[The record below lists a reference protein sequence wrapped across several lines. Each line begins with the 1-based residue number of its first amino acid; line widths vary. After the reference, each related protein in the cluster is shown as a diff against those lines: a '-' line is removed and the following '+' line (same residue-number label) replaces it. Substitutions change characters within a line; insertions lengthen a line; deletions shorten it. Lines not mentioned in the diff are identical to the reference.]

1 MRRSKRIALFTI
13 DFSIW
18 VLSFLLSAFLRYS
31 NTDQSTPW
39 STAFLVGAV
48 AAGLFVALC
57 AALRMYSGR
66 HRPGSLDEAF
76 LVALCGAAVG
86 VVITVVLALPTD
98 SRALGLSVPLAASA
112 VAVLGCLSVRAAY
125 RMHRERSI
133 RSEGGIRAV
142 VVGAGEAGTRLVRD
156 LQLEPDRPYDPVAFV
171 DDDPRKCHYRV
182 GSTKVQ
188 GTVADLGRIIATE
201 NIERVLIAAP
211 SAGPD
216 LVRRVG
222 AIASE
227 CGVKTKALPTL
238 SELASGDVGFRDL
251 RDLELSDFLGRRQV
265 QTDLSTVSHYLTGRR
280 VLVTGAGGSIGSELC
295 RQIRAFGPASLMMLD
310 RDESALHAL
319 QLSLDGRGQ
328 LNTKDLI
335 LADIRDAEVLNGLFD
350 ERRPDVVFH
359 AAALKHL
366 SMLQMYPEE
375 GLKTNVRG
383 TLNVLRAAAS
393 AGVGVF
399 INISTDKAADPSSVL
414 GESKR
419 AAERLTAGFRD
430 NGRYVS
436 VRFGN
441 VLGSRGSVLTAFA
454 EQIQSGGP
462 ITVTDPAVTR
472 FFMTIGEAV
481 QLVLQAGA
489 IGNSGDVLVLDMGE
503 PVRILDVAHQLMDLA
518 DHRVEVVI
526 TGLRPGEKL
535 HEVLQGQGEVLLP
548 TGHPTISRCHVAPL
562 APDTVDH
569 ISFDG
574 DGRLAW
580 DPQAEPAP
588 TPRLMGIRGG
598 LEG

>member
-1 MRRSKRIALFTI
+1 MRRSKRIALLAI
-13 DFSIW
+13 DFIIW
-18 VLSFLLSAFLRYS
+18 ILAFLVSAFVRYS
-31 NTDQSTPW
+31 NTDESTPW
-39 STAFLVGAV
+39 TAAFVVGLLAAV
-48 AAGLFVALC
+48 GFVALC
-57 AALRMYSGR
+57 GALRLYSGR

-76 LVALCGAAVG
+76 LVTLCGAAIGG
-86 VVITVVLALPTD
+86 VIATSLALPTD
-98 SRALGLSVPLAASA
+98 FRVLGLSVPLAAA
-112 VAVLGCLSVRAAY
+112 AMAVLGCLSVRAAY
-125 RMHRERSI
+125 RMNRERSQ

-156 LQLEPDRPYDPVAFV
+156 LHREPDRPYDPIAFV

-182 GSTKVQ
+182 GATKVK
-188 GTVADLGRIIATE
+188 GTVGDLERIIATE
-201 NIERVLIAAP
+201 KIERILIAAP
-211 SAGPD
+211 SAGSE

-222 AIASE
+222 SIASN
-227 CGVKTKALPTL
+227 CGVKAKVLPTL
-238 SELASGDVGFRDL
+238 ADLASSDVGFRDL
-251 RDLELSDFLGRRQV
+251 RDLELADFLGRRQV

-295 RQIRAFGPASLMMLD
+295 RQINAFGPASLMMLD

-335 LADIRDAEVLNGLFD
+335 LADIRDAQALGDLFA
-350 ERRPDVVFH
+350 ERRPEVVFH

-366 SMLQMYPEE
+366 SMLQMYPQE

-383 TLNVLRAAAS
+383 TLNVLEAARAA
-393 AGVGVF
+393 GVNVL
-399 INISTDKAADPSSVL
+399 INISTDKAADPTSVL
-414 GESKR
+414 GDTKR
-419 AAERLTAGFRD
+419 TAERLTAGFAD
-430 NGRYVS
+430 CGRYVS

-462 ITVTDPAVTR
+462 ITVTDPQVTR

-489 IGNSGDVLVLDMGE
+489 IGNTGDVLILDMGE
-503 PVRILDVAHQLMDLA
+503 PVRILDVAHQLMEIA
-518 DHRVEVVI
+518 DRRVDIVI

-535 HEVLQGQGEVLLP
+535 HEVLRGQEEVLLP
-548 TGHPTISRCHVAPL
+548 TGHPTISRCQTQSLEPTA
-562 APDTVDH
+562 VDH
-569 ISFDG
+569 MTFDS
-574 DGRLAW
+574 DGRLVWEAA
-580 DPQAEPAP
+580 DDSPARA
-588 TPRLMGIRGG
+588 RLHGLRGG